1 MSAHAKSTRCLP
13 EAARSLVKALHPRW
27 ERRKEERPAELLAA
41 ALAVFVEKGF
51 AGARLEEVASRAG
64 VSKGTLYLYF
74 RSKED
79 LFQAVLRE
87 YIVQH
92 VQDERLRLAEPGTD
106 PATALRTL
114 LDCLWR
120 FFAESP
126 ASGIVKLIVAES
138 RNFPEIARFYT
149 DEVAAPT
156 HELLAT
162 ALRRGIESGHFR
174 RVDVESFV
182 QMLIAPMLSLAL
194 WRHSLVACSVM
205 EIDIDAYHDTYM
217 GTILRALEPERT
229 AARQTAQ
236 NEA

>member
-1 MSAHAKSTRCLP
+1 M
-13 EAARSLVKALHPRW
+13 AATSRLDGIDVANQIGDGHVGRGQLLHVAVVGR
-27 ERRKEERPAELLAA
+27 EISNRR
-41 ALAVFVEKGF
+41 
-51 AGARLEEVASRAG
+51 
-64 VSKGTLYLYF
+64 
-74 RSKED
+74 
-79 LFQAVLRE
+79 
-87 YIVQH
+87 
-92 VQDERLRLAEPGTD
+92 
-106 PATALRTL
+106 
-114 LDCLWR
+114 
-120 FFAESP
+120 
-126 ASGIVKLIVAES
+126 IVAES